1 MEKLPRRER
10 EKLAREADILA
21 AAEKL
26 FTQHGFEQ
34 VTMDAV
40 AKEAEFTKRTL
51 YQYFPSKEDLFF
63 AVVLRGFQQMFAY
76 MEAASEQETNAFGK
90 LQLVARGYYQ
100 FYKDH
105 PGTFRLMAYVG
116 YVKSKGGTRSP
127 KREEWMKFDDNIFHG
142 FAKLIESGKA
152 DGSIRADLD
161 ATQTAYALAFL
172 LTGYLNML
180 SVAGTTFTTHFS
192 LEEEAFSMFAL
203 DLLLDSVRRR
213 EMQPSPKKM

>member
-40 AKEAEFTKRTL
+40 AKEADFTKRTL

-76 MEAASEQETNAFGK
+76 MGGASEQGTNGFEK
-90 LQLVARGYYQ
+90 LRLAAHAYYQ

-116 YVKSKGGTRSP
+116 YVKSKGTRSP
-127 KREEWMKFDDNIFHG
+127 RREEWMKFDDHIFQA
-142 FAKLIESGKA
+142 FAQLIESGKT
-152 DGSIRADLD
+152 DGSLRADLD

-172 LTGYLNML
+172 LTGFLNML
-180 SVAGTTFTTHFS
+180 FVAGTTFTAHFA
-192 LEEEAFSMFAL
+192 LNEETFSMSTL
-203 DLLLDSVRRR
+203 DLLLGSVRRR
-213 EMQPSPKKM
+213 DV

>member
-63 AVVLRGFQQMFAY
+63 AVVIRGFQQMFAY
-76 MEAASEQETNAFGK
+76 MSGAGEQGTNGFEK
-90 LQLVARGYYQ
+90 LRLVARAYYQ

-105 PGTFRLMAYVG
+105 PAMFRLMTYIG
-116 YVKSKGGTRSP
+116 YVKSKGTRSAR
-127 KREEWMKFDDNIFHG
+127 REEWLKFDDTIFQS
-142 FAKLIESGKA
+142 FATLIEAGKT

-172 LTGYLNML
+172 LTGFLNML
-180 SVAGTTFTTHFS
+180 SVAGATFTAHFS
-192 LEEEAFSMFAL
+192 LDQEAFSLSAL

-213 EMQPSPKKM
+213 ETPPPRKEA

>member
-76 MEAASEQETNAFGK
+76 MGGASEQGTDGFDK
-90 LQLVARGYYQ
+90 LRFVARAYYQ

-105 PGTFRLMAYVG
+105 SAMFRLMAYVG
-116 YVKSKGGTRSP
+116 HAKSTAGRSP
-127 KREEWMKFDDNIFHG
+127 RREEWMKFDDNIFHG

-152 DGSIRADLD
+152 DRSIRADVD

-172 LTGYLNML
+172 LTGFLNML
-180 SVAGTTFTTHFS
+180 SVAGTTFTAHFA
-192 LEEEAFSMFAL
+192 LDQEAFSIFAL

-213 EMQPSPKKM
+213 ETLPPRKEA

>member
-1 MEKLPRRER
+1 M
-10 EKLAREADILA
+10 IA

-26 FTQHGFEQ
+26 FTQYGFEQ

-63 AVVLRGFQQMFAY
+63 AVVLRGFQQMSAY
-76 MEAASEQETNAFGK
+76 TEAASERETSGFGK
-90 LQLVARGYYQ
+90 LRMVARAYYQ
-100 FYKDH
+100 FYKDY

-152 DGSIRADLD
+152 DGSIRTDLD
-161 ATQTAYALAFL
+161 AAQTAYALAFL
-172 LTGYLNML
+172 MTGFLNML
-180 SVAGTTFTTHFS
+180 SVSGTTFTAHFA
-192 LEEEAFSMFAL
+192 LDQEAFSMSTL
-203 DLLLDSVRRR
+203 DLLLESVRHR
-213 EMQPSPKKM
+213 EE

>member
-10 EKLAREADILA
+10 EKLAREAEILA

-34 VTMDAV
+34 VTMDTV

-76 MEAASEQETNAFGK
+76 MGGASEQGANGFEK
-90 LQLVARGYYQ
+90 LKLAARGYYQ
-100 FYKDH
+100 FYTDH

-116 YVKSKGGTRSP
+116 YVKSKGTRSAR
-127 KREEWMKFDDNIFHG
+127 REEWLKFDDTIFQS
-142 FAKLIESGKA
+142 FATLIEAGKT

-172 LTGYLNML
+172 LTGFLNML
-180 SVAGTTFTTHFS
+180 SVSGATFTTHFA
-192 LEEEAFSMFAL
+192 LDQETFSMSTL
-203 DLLLDSVRRR
+203 DLLLDSVRCR
-213 EMQPSPKKM
+213 EE

>member
-1 MEKLPRRER
+1 MEKLHRRER
-10 EKLAREADILA
+10 EKFMRETEMIA

-26 FTQHGFEQ
+26 FTQYGFEQ

-63 AVVLRGFQQMFAY
+63 AVVLRGFQQMFAS
-76 MEAASEQETNAFGK
+76 MSGASERATNGFEK
-90 LQLVARGYYQ
+90 LQLVARAYYQ

-127 KREEWMKFDDNIFHG
+127 KREEWMKFDGNIFQA
-142 FAKLIESGKA
+142 FATLIESGKT

-161 ATQTAYALAFL
+161 AAQTAYALAFL
-172 LTGYLNML
+172 LTGFLNML
-180 SVAGTTFTTHFS
+180 SVSGTTFTAHFA
-192 LEEEAFSMFAL
+192 LDQEAFSMSTL
-203 DLLLDSVRRR
+203 DLLLESVRRR
-213 EMQPSPKKM
+213 EE

>member
-10 EKLAREADILA
+10 EKLVREAEILA

-34 VTMDAV
+34 VTMDTV

-63 AVVLRGFQQMFAY
+63 AVVLRGFEQMFAY
-76 MEAASEQETNAFGK
+76 MGGASEPGTNGVEK
-90 LQLVARGYYQ
+90 LRLAARGYYQ

-105 PGTFRLMAYVG
+105 PETFRLMAYVG
-116 YVKSKGGTRSP
+116 HAKSKGGRSP
-127 KREEWMKFDDNIFHG
+127 RREEWMKFDDHIFQA
-142 FAKLIESGKA
+142 FAKLIETGQA

-161 ATQTAYALAFL
+161 AAQIAYALAFL
-172 LTGYLNML
+172 LTGFLNML
-180 SVAGTTFTTHFS
+180 SVAGTTFTAHFA
-192 LEEEAFSMFAL
+192 LEQEAFSMFAL
-203 DLLLDSVRRR
+203 DLLLDSVRVR
-213 EMQPSPKKM
+213 EMQPFLKET

>member
-1 MEKLPRRER
+1 MEKLPRRAR
-10 EKLAREADILA
+10 EKLAHEADILA

-34 VTMDAV
+34 VTMDVV

-63 AVVLRGFQQMFAY
+63 AVVLRGFQQMAAY
-76 MEAASEQETNAFGK
+76 MGGASEQGTNGFEK
-90 LQLVARGYYQ
+90 LRLAARAYYQ

-116 YVKSKGGTRSP
+116 YVKSKGGRSP
-127 KREEWMKFDDNIFHG
+127 RREEWLQFDDKIFQA
-142 FAKLIESGKA
+142 FAKLIEAGQA

-161 ATQTAYALAFL
+161 AAQSA
-172 LTGYLNML
+172 
-180 SVAGTTFTTHFS
+180 
-192 LEEEAFSMFAL
+192 
-203 DLLLDSVRRR
+203 
-213 EMQPSPKKM
+213 